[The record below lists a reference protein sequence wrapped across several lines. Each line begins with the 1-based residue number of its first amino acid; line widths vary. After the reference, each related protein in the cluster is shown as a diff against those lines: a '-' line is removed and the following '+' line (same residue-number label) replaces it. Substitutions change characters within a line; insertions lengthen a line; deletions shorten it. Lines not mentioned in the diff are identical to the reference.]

1 MPSATKQSLRNQDP
15 TLSAV
20 TEAPGKKRRK
30 WPWIAGIILVLA
42 AGSAIDGG
50 SDTESTQ
57 SPSVETQVESQ
68 DISGVDQAAGQ
79 ENLAGG
85 QTEAEPAPIDQ
96 QPEAESAPID
106 QQPEAESAPIDQQP
120 AAPAESGVPADFKS
134 ALRQADTYAN
144 KMHMS
149 KLGLYDQLTSEYGG
163 QFSPEAAQYAVDN
176 VEADWN
182 ANALAK
188 AKDYQE
194 DMAMS
199 PSAIYDQLVSEYG
212 EQFTPAEADYAVQN
226 LNQ

>member
-1 MPSATKQSLRNQDP
+1 MPSATKQPLRNQDP
-15 TLSAV
+15 TLSAT

-30 WPWIAGIILVLA
+30 WPWIAGIVLVVA
-42 AGSAIDGG
+42 ASSAINGG

-57 SPSVETQVESQ
+57 PPTVETQVESQ

-96 QPEAESAPID
+96 QP
-106 QQPEAESAPIDQQP
+106 
-120 AAPAESGVPADFKS
+120 AAPDESSVPADFKS

-182 ANALAK
+182 ENALAK

>member
-106 QQPEAESAPIDQQP
+106 QQP

-188 AKDYQE
+188 AKSYQE